1 MVDDRPGFLL
11 TDVAGAP
18 PIVASYGE
26 AIGKFSLVPLADPAH
41 SIDLPVESKPAGTF
55 LSPDLRFVA
64 TNDWEGEVK
73 GASDARVWDA
83 KTGQLL
89 RRLEAGSNNSVRIS
103 PSGRWLAAC
112 GMGAGAGL
120 WELPQLSRKPNVE
133 VGEDA
138 WFTPDEK
145 MLVALNG
152 DCLALVRISDGVLQG
167 CFPGDPTMAVA
178 FAPDGQKMFVGYS
191 THFYEWDLPAV
202 RRELRAIGL
211 DWDDAL

>member
-1 MVDDRPGFLL
+1 MGD
-11 TDVAGAP
+11 P
-18 PIVASYGE
+18 PVVASYGE
-26 AIGKFSLVPLADPAH
+26 SIGKFTLVPLADPGQAVDF
-41 SIDLPVESKPAGTF
+41 SVASKPAGAF

-64 TNDWEGEVK
+64 TNDWVSEDSHE
-73 GASDARVWDA
+73 SDARLWDTR
-83 KTGQLL
+83 TGQLV
-89 RRLEAGSNNSVRIS
+89 RRLEAGPNNSVRIS
-103 PSGRWLAAC
+103 PSGRWLVAC
-112 GMGAGAGL
+112 GLGPGAGL
-120 WELPQLSRKPNVE
+120 WELPQFTRKLKVE

-152 DCLALVRISDGVLQG
+152 ACLALVRISDGVLQG

-178 FAPDGQKMFVGYS
+178 FAPDGKKMFVGYS
-191 THFYEWDLPAV
+191 THFYEWDLPAA